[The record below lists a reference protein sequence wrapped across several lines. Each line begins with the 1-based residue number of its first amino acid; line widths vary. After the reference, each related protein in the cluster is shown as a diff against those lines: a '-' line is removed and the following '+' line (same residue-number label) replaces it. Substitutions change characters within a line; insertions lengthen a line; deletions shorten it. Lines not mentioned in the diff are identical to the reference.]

1 MLENEFI
8 KKELLKVILDK
19 NRVPR
24 KILYCRNGSNQK
36 VCLTLIEA
44 SRFLELS
51 VLTIKTYLSRNIT
64 STSGKIFRFIDS
76 QGYLKLIIKEY
87 NDKC

>member
-24 KILYCRNGSNQK
+24 KILYCRNGSKQK
-36 VCLTLIEA
+36 LCLTIIEA
-44 SRFLELS
+44 SYFLELTRY
-51 VLTIKTYLSRNIT
+51 TINTYLSRNIT
-64 STSGKIFRFIDS
+64 STLGKIFRFIDS
-76 QGYLKLIIKEY
+76 QGYLKLLIKEY